1 MAVTTIDWDDGSGDK
16 IYISADAFG
25 GNQNVLV
32 SSDANAGLAR
42 SKDIT
47 FRAGDVVRVL
57 TVNQAAGV
65 VEHTLSVN
73 LSSYIPKSTDG
84 SWYNVSNLSNAYSGV
99 SGSGSSSY
107 CGITLERGAGAE
119 TYIYFLFDT
128 SGIPDNATIKSVE
141 CKAKVSISNTTA
153 ANVASRGAKLC
164 SGTTEKTASVSVTTT
179 AAIRTFTM
187 GTWTKQEL
195 SDVRL
200 KMYATRGESNTT
212 SNYALRVYGA
222 TLTIVYT
229 VPANEND

>member
-1 MAVTTIDWDDGSGDK
+1 MTQEIEWADGSGDK
-16 IYISADAFG
+16 IYINADAFG
-25 GNQNVLV
+25 GNQNILV

-42 SKDIT
+42 SKDII
-47 FRAGDVVRVL
+47 FRAGDVARVL
-57 TVNQAAGV
+57 TVNQAAGG
-65 VEHTLSVN
+65 VEHTLNIN

-84 SWYNVSNLSNAYSGV
+84 SWYNISNVSNAYSGT
-99 SGSGSSSY
+99 SSSSY

-119 TYIYFLFDT
+119 THIYFLFDT

-200 KMYATRGESNTT
+200 KAYAKRGESKTT
-212 SNYALRVYGA
+212 TNYTLRVYGA